1 MYSIAYRHKD
11 GTDFQG
17 KPWLVG
23 LFDDLG
29 ECKRIAR
36 EMVGQSYQDVT
47 AFSVNKDT
55 EEEISWEYVKQNK
68 LECFTEKT
76 E

>member
-1 MYSIAYRHKD
+1 MNE
-11 GTDFQG
+11 
-17 KPWLVG
+17 
-23 LFDDLG
+23 DLIKRYI
-29 ECKRIAR
+29 ENNLRIAWHYNS
-36 EMVGQSYQDVT
+36 Q
-47 AFSVNKDT
+47 